1 MADLFDY
8 IAWRGD
14 LSLAA
19 VPLCDTDLLVFA
31 RLSYAPFE
39 GIVPAG
45 FDSCIPLR
53 EAADRVLQEGR
64 LENKRQGL
72 AKEDTRLLQLLREAP
87 RYQGIPLC
95 GFESILDPAQE
106 EQFAALTLRLPLGP
120 CVAYRGTDG
129 TLVGWKEDFNMA
141 FSDVVPAQRRA
152 AAYLERA
159 ASLPG
164 TLRLCGH
171 SKGGNLAVFAAAFCG
186 EAIQS
191 RIVSV
196 RNFDGPGFDDKV
208 TSQPGFQRIMG
219 RTRTYL
225 PKASVIGMLLE
236 HEERFTVVDSL
247 GTGIYQHNVYLW
259 AVNRSGFCE
268 LQQLNGS
275 SQLIDRTLKDWL
287 ASMTRRQREQV
298 INGIY
303 AALQATDASTV
314 REVRERGKMAALR
327 AVLAQD
333 EETRRLTLSAL
344 RILYQSLKRSLPE
357 SPLREL
363 EDRVPFL
370 KTIGDLIIK

>member
-1 MADLFDY
+1 MAELFDY

-14 LSLAA
+14 LPLYA
-19 VPLCDTDLLVFA
+19 VPLCDVDALVFA
-31 RLSYAPFE
+31 RLSYVPFE
-39 GIVPAG
+39 EIVPAG
-45 FDSCIPLR
+45 FDAAVPLKD
-53 EAADRVLQEGR
+53 AAEQVLREGR
-64 LENKRQGL
+64 LEKRQGL
-72 AKEDTRLLQLLREAP
+72 AKEDTRLLELLRDAP
-87 RYQGIPLC
+87 RYQNLPLC
-95 GFESILDPAQE
+95 GYESILDPAQE
-106 EQFAALTLRLPLGP
+106 EQFAALTLRLPLGA

-141 FSDVVPAQRRA
+141 FADVVPAQRRA
-152 AAYLERA
+152 VEYLERA
-159 ASLPG
+159 AGLPG

-171 SKGGNLAVFAAAFCG
+171 SKGGNLAVYAAAFCG
-186 EAIQS
+186 DNIQS

-196 RNFDGPGFDDKV
+196 RNFDGPGFDRQITERAD
-208 TSQPGFQRIMG
+208 FQRIMG

-236 HEERFTVVDSL
+236 HEEQFTVVDSR

-259 AVNRSGFCE
+259 EVRRSGFCE

-287 ASMTRRQREQV
+287 AGMSRQEREQV
-298 INGIY
+298 INGVY

-344 RILYQSLKRSLPE
+344 RIFYQSLKRSLPE
-357 SPLREL
+357 SPLRDL
-363 EDRVPFL
+363 EERLPFL
-370 KTIGDLIIK
+370 KGISDLIIK